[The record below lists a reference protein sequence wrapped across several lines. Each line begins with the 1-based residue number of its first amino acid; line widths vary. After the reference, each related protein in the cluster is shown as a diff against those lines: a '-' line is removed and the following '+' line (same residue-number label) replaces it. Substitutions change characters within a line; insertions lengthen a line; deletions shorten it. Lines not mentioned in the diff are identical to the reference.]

1 MPASAVAIV
10 CPQCGPTRIGI
21 RFDDQ
26 GRKIRTCRKC
36 GGDL

>member
-1 MPASAVAIV
+1 VAIV
-10 CPQCGPTRIGI
+10 CSQCGPTRVGF

-26 GRKIRTCRKC
+26 GRKVRVCRKC